1 MKKILL
7 TTLVTLGLTTSWV
20 SAYDLKINMQLLG
33 AEMAVL
39 QNGFM
44 YSDMEG
50 VRVAVEKLLKH

>member
-7 TTLVTLGLTTSWV
+7 TTLVTLGLTATSV
-20 SAYDLKINMQLLG
+20 SAYDLKVNMQLLG

-44 YSDMEG
+44 YSDMES
-50 VRVAVEKLLKH
+50 V